1 MSDFYSIRKKYQ
13 KQARKKERE
22 YSAAAVEKAKSL
34 PGNAVSNIASTARS
48 GFNKA
53 MEGARARRESEMRMA
68 QNGITLDELGRYG
81 EASLEQTAGGARTV
95 LSPVSGPVEAVTPDL
110 GVTDALMSTSGG
122 QALQRLA
129 KENPRTTKNLANL
142 AEGASWFPG
151 MKFIGRAAN
160 ALVDNMP
167 TKIPGFYD
175 SPNPIN
181 KAIATGKVALPATLG
196 MFEQLFSPRSMAER
210 RIIGTG
216 WGRRAEYAGST
227 EQGVSMGNMLAS
239 SHMDKQASRSP
250 EGRDNVVQSS
260 AENQRYVQDSFDIS
274 DTERLRENLK
284 SLEPDTPDVVLNA
297 AENHVRRVHG
307 TDNRAGGTTAVI
319 RRPLSGEKLSGET
332 IGVASTGSAVSRAL
346 TSQPTLNAARK
357 ALPDAE
363 GVDFYR
369 QYLTIAKHAN
379 TDNVRLAVKRG
390 KLPDE
395 STGANVQQLYWNAL
409 YNKNQGKKVTAKQQK
424 ALDFFNEAKT
434 IQLTDRGNG
443 IYTLQDTTKS
453 AAQDLGGMNQWFA
466 IDVNNHKGWGMGSD
480 GHDMFGMNPAGGND
494 LINITPIHSFD
505 IGTKRKYG
513 ETGEA
518 PVDVSRIEELTGM
531 PRNKGES
538 ATAYQ
543 KRVMKDYRGTAE
555 LRDYME
561 SGRNLAGAGML
572 TTAVGGGVDEN
583 ER

>member
-1 MSDFYSIRKKYQ
+1 MSDLYKTRRKYRES
-13 KQARKKERE
+13 ARQKERE
-22 YSAAAVEKAKSL
+22 YSSAAVEKALDL

-68 QNGITLDELGRYG
+68 QNGVTLDELGRYG
-81 EASLEQTAGGARTV
+81 EASLGQAAGGARTM
-95 LSPVSGPVEAVTPDL
+95 LSPVSGPVEALTPDL
-110 GVTDALMSTSGG
+110 GVTEALMNTSGG
-122 QALQRLA
+122 QALQQLA
-129 KENPRTTKNLANL
+129 KENPRTTKNLANA
-142 AEGASWFPG
+142 AEAVSWFPG
-151 MKFIGRAAN
+151 MKFVGRAAN

-167 TKIPGFYD
+167 TKQPGFYD

-196 MFEQLFSPRSMAER
+196 MFEQLFSPRSIAER
-210 RIIGTG
+210 GTIGTG

-227 EQGVSMGNMLAS
+227 EQGVTMGNMLAS
-239 SHMDKQASRSP
+239 SHMDKQATRSP
-250 EGRDNVVQSS
+250 EGGDNVVQSS
-260 AENQRYVQDSFDIS
+260 AETQRYVQDSFDIS
-274 DTERLRENLK
+274 DTGRLRENLK
-284 SLEPDTPDVVLNA
+284 SLEPDTPDAVLDA
-297 AENHVRRVHG
+297 ATNHIQRVHG

-332 IGVASTGSAVSRAL
+332 TGVASTGSAVSRAL
-346 TSQPTLNAARK
+346 TSQPTLDAARK

-369 QYLTIAKHAN
+369 QYLTIAKHAK

-390 KLPDE
+390 KLPE
-395 STGANVQQLYWNAL
+395 GSTGADVQQLYWKAL
-409 YNKNQGKKVTAKQQK
+409 NNKNQGKKVTANQQQ
-424 ALDFFNEAKT
+424 ALDFFSEAKT

-443 IYTLQDTTKS
+443 IYTFQDTTKS
-453 AAQDLGGMNQWFA
+453 AAQDLGGMNQWGA
-466 IDVNNHKGWGMGSD
+466 IDVNNHKAWGMGSD

-494 LINITPIHSFD
+494 LLNITPIHSFD

-543 KRVMKDYRGTAE
+543 KRVMREYRGTAE
-555 LRDYME
+555 LGDYME
-561 SGRNLAGAGML
+561 AGRNVVGAGML
-572 TTAVGGGVDEN
+572 TAAVTGGADE
-583 ER
+583 EE